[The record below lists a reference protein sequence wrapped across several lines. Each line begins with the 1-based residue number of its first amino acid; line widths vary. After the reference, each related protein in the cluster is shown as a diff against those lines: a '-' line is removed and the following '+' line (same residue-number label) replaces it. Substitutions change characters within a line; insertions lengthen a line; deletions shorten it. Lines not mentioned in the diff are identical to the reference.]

1 MPNFTAPP
9 LCESPTAAPL
19 EPKPPFA
26 INVADAVDV
35 LATYQAILHSNVTL
49 TTTSW
54 QEIQSFLRD
63 HPKAAVFVQYRVWTA
78 LEPVALPPAGGG

>member
-1 MPNFTAPP
+1 MPNFTAPS
-9 LCESPTAAPL
+9 LRESPTAAPL
-19 EPKPPFA
+19 EPIPPTD
-26 INVADAVDV
+26 IRLGEAVDV
-35 LATYQAILHSNVTL
+35 LATYQAILHSNVTM